1 MSSRVATAFVIVLWC
16 FAAVRAHAQVMMSNP
31 TPVKVDASG
40 QPDTLAALRATS
52 HLLVEP
58 PKPRDFQVHDKVTI
72 IISETSKQSS
82 EQTLDTKKDDSFKAA
97 LNRFPDLAKL
107 LEAQISS
114 TTGSPITGVDVSHN
128 SKYKGEGKYDRS
140 DRFTD
145 KITATIIDVKPNGTL
160 VLEAKR
166 VIAKDEEKQ
175 TLVLS
180 GECRREDVTT
190 SNTILSSQLADLT
203 LITRQEGQVK
213 EAATKGIIPRIFDA
227 IFNF

>member
-1 MSSRVATAFVIVLWC
+1 MRLWI
-16 FAAVRAHAQVMMSNP
+16 FNTGAALLLLHANGAHAQVMLSNP
-31 TPVKVDASG
+31 TPIKPDATG
-40 QPDTLAALRATS
+40 QADAMAPLRASS

-58 PKPRDFQVHDKVTI
+58 PKPKDFQVHDKVSI

-82 EQTLDTKKDDSFKAA
+82 EQSLDTKKDDTFKAA

-107 LEAQISS
+107 LEAQFSS
-114 TTGSPITGVDVSHN
+114 TTGSPITGVDLSHS
-128 SKYKGEGKYDRS
+128 SKYKGEGKYDRA

-160 VLEAKR
+160 ILEAKR
-166 VIAKDEEKQ
+166 IIQKDEEKQ

-190 SNTILSSQLADLT
+190 SNTVLSSQLSDLT
-203 LITRQEGQVK
+203 LITRQEGRVK
-213 EAATKGIIPRIFDA
+213 EAADKGLIPRIFEA
-227 IFNF
+227 VFNF